1 MSKAITQCQVCDSK
15 ELELVFSLG
24 WLPNVNVMQK
34 IGEPLQEQKIYPAEL
49 YQCKQCSLVQLG
61 YEVSSEE
68 VFPSNYAYRSSSTK
82 LLVNNFQDLAGE
94 IHMLYPHTRDELVV
108 DIGSNDG
115 TLLRQ
120 FKLIGYRVEG
130 IEPTDAAKVARSKNI
145 NTHQGFLSD
154 DCVEMVVTT
163 NGRAKVVT
171 ACNVFA
177 HIPNPNEAM
186 QHILNLMTDDGIFV
200 SESHYL
206 PSLLEGVQFDAIYHE
221 HLRYYSLHSLKYL
234 LEQHGME
241 IIHAKRIP
249 THGGSIRV
257 YAARLWQHKVQDS
270 VKELLEEEFKN
281 HIGDFAWRRF
291 RALVMNH
298 KSRLLVGLL
307 PTCSHSSGKR
317 SVFGVGCPS
326 RAVTLINYLGLDADL
341 LEKVV
346 EIPGSPKI
354 GHYVPGTMI
363 PVVDEEALFREK
375 PDYTLLL
382 SWHLADEL
390 IPKLRQKGFFGK
402 FVIPLPEVKVIE

>member
-68 VFPSNYAYRSSSTK
+68 VFPIDYAYRSGSTR
-82 LLVNNFQDLAGE
+82 LLLDNFKDLAKE
-94 IHMLYPHTRDELVV
+94 VLTLYPHTEEELVC
-108 DIGSNDG
+108 DIGANDG
-115 TLLRQ
+115 SLLKQ
-120 FKLIGYRVEG
+120 FKVLNYHPVG
-130 IEPTDAAKVARSKNI
+130 IEPTIASQDCKQICTCFSRYLDDTAVGAVIAAY
-145 NTHQGFLSD
+145 
-154 DCVEMVVTT
+154 
-163 NGRAKVVT
+163 GRAKVVT

-177 HIPNPNEAM
+177 HIPNPNQAVE
-186 QHILNLMTDDGIFV
+186 HILNLMTDDGIFV

-221 HLRYYSLHSLKYL
+221 HLRYYGLHSLKYL

-241 IIHAKRIP
+241 VIHAKKIP

-257 YAARLWQHKVQDS
+257 YAARLWQHKVQES
-270 VKELLEEEFKN
+270 VKDLCGVGVEVLSD
-281 HIGDFAWRRF
+281 DFSWRRF
-291 RALVMNH
+291 RALVVNH
-298 KSRLLVGLL
+298 KSHLL
-307 PTCSHSSGKR
+307 PYLLPVRHDACR
-317 SVFGVGCPS
+317 IFGVGCPS
-326 RAVTLINYLGLDADL
+326 RAVTLINYLGFDVDL

-375 PDYTLLL
+375 PDYALLL

-390 IPKLRQKGFFGK
+390 IPKLRAKGFYGK
-402 FVIPLPEVKVIE
+402 FIIPLPEVKVIE